1 MMSKVG
7 GFVAFS
13 TPKLSPKS
21 VMKIEHVAINVPDPL
36 GFARWYVE
44 HLKLTVARR
53 SMDPPY
59 GHFLADQSG
68 QVMLEIYGNAQAPSL
83 DFPAVAPPALH
94 FAFVSADLAADVKRL
109 VAAGGLHVSGPEVVA
124 GGDEVA
130 MLRDPWGVCVQLVKR
145 SQPML
150 KG

>member
-1 MMSKVG
+1 
-7 GFVAFS
+7 
-13 TPKLSPKS
+13 
-21 VMKIEHVAINVPDPL
+21 MKIEHVAINVPDPL

-44 HLKLTVARR
+44 QMKLTVVRR

-59 GHFLADQSG
+59 GHFLADDSG
-68 QVMLEIYGNAQAPSL
+68 QVMLEIYGNTEAPSL
-83 DFPAVAPPALH
+83 DLPAVAPPALH

-109 VAAGGLHVSGPEVVA
+109 TAAGATHVSGPEVVA

-130 MLRDPWGVCVQLVKR
+130 MLRDPWGLCVQLVKR
-145 SQPML
+145 AQRML